1 MEKLESTRDRA
12 TIILVHGAFEHKGRY
27 KELAD
32 RFRQDGFSVIYG
44 DLPGQG
50 LSDGK
55 KGHIR
60 SFGDYVETIQSW
72 YEQADPDK
80 KIFLLGHSMGGLAV
94 IRFMEEKQPQL
105 DGVILSSPA
114 VQIRNKTTRPLE
126 ALSYLMNV
134 FTPSLRMKAGQ
145 NPENVTRNQIKV
157 EEFRQDPLVIDK
169 VSVRWYREFQKA
181 GSRAFQQVNRF
192 PDVPLL
198 VMQAEEDLLVD
209 PARTKEWFNHVDT
222 SEKSYKLWPGLYH
235 EIFNEPEND
244 QVYHYTQS
252 FLSNIIN
259 ER

>member
-1 MEKLESTRDRA
+1 MEKLESARDRA
-12 TIILVHGAFEHKGRY
+12 TIILVHGAFEHMGRY
-27 KELAD
+27 KELVE
-32 RFRQDGFSVIYG
+32 RFRRDGFSVIYG

-72 YEQADPDK
+72 YEQADPEK
-80 KIFLLGHSMGGLAV
+80 AVFLLGHSMGGLAA
-94 IRFMEEKQPQL
+94 IRFMEEKQPEL
-105 DGVILSSPA
+105 AGVVLSSPA
-114 VQIRNKTTRPLE
+114 VSIRNKAARPLE
-126 ALSYLMNV
+126 ALSYLLNV
-134 FTPSLRMKAGQ
+134 FAPSLRMKAGQ

-181 GSRAFQQVNRF
+181 GNRAFQQAGRF

-198 VMQAEEDLLVD
+198 VMQAAEDLLVE
-209 PARTKEWFNHVDT
+209 PGRTKEWFNLVDT

-244 QVYHYTQS
+244 QVYQYTRS
-252 FLSNIIN
+252 FLNQHIT
-259 ER
+259 